1 VRQQPDRQ
9 ICRVDTEGTCI
20 YDATMTEG
28 YSEFL
33 AEHRAEHGSAFNR
46 WCLVVGDFLQI
57 AGVLAGVR
65 GRWKPGLTMTAAGLA
80 VVVAGHARDGN
91 VPKSLDT
98 ARRHPIWNV
107 RGDLAIAKDMLVP
120 SA

>member
-1 VRQQPDRQ
+1 V
-9 ICRVDTEGTCI
+9 
-20 YDATMTEG
+20 
-28 YSEFL
+28 
-33 AEHRAEHGSAFNR
+33 
-46 WCLVVGDFLQI
+46 
-57 AGVLAGVR
+57 AGIR
-65 GRWKPGLTMTAAGLA
+65 GRWKAGLILNTAGLA

-91 VPKSLDT
+91 VPKSLET